1 LLSNPTMT
9 NLSAVLYIP
18 HGGGPLPLL
27 GEPGHASLVEF
38 LQRCGASLPRPK
50 AVLVIS
56 AHWEEPVPTV
66 LSAAQ
71 PELYYDYYGFPP
83 ESYRIRYP
91 APGSPAVADRVIR
104 LLRERGLSA
113 ESNAGRG
120 FDHGLF
126 VPLKLLYPDA
136 DIPCLQLSLRDSLDP
151 EEHIAIGKAL
161 APLREE
167 GVMFLGSGSSFHNM
181 NAFRHP
187 DQAQSRAMC
196 EAFDGWLGETCCGAP
211 LDQAETRLR
220 DWRAAPHALY
230 AHPREEHLLP
240 LHVCFGAAAA
250 GGRHAERVFHGDVMG
265 YTLSAFLWR

>member
-1 LLSNPTMT
+1 MTDLSP
-9 NLSAVLYIP
+9 VLYIP

-27 GEPGHASLVEF
+27 GEPGHAALVEF
-38 LQRCGASLPRPK
+38 LRGCGRLFPRPK

-56 AHWEEPVPTV
+56 AHWEERVPKV
-66 LSAAQ
+66 LNAAH

-91 APGSPAVADRVIR
+91 APGSPDVARRVIS
-104 LLRERGLSA
+104 LLEARGMSVASDA
-113 ESNAGRG
+113 ERG

-126 VPLKLLYPDA
+126 VPLTLLYPDA

-151 EEHIAIGKAL
+151 ADHIAIGKAL

-187 DQAQSRAMC
+187 DQVESRAMC
-196 EAFDGWLGETCCGAP
+196 DAFDRWLGETCCDAP
-211 LDQAETRLR
+211 LDQAEHRLC

-240 LHVCFGAAAA
+240 LHVCFGAAIA
-250 GGRHAERVFHGDVMG
+250 GGRVAERVFNGELMG
-265 YTLSAFLWR
+265 YTVSAFLWR